1 MKIVDNWIDQEEKYW
16 TVEINKGKYVD
27 VKQPNE
33 NFIYIMQNQD
43 GTEIYDK
50 YGKTYDEMTTKITEE
65 VLELIERNA

>member
-1 MKIVDNWIDQEEKYW
+1 MEIVDNWIDQGEKYW
-16 TVEINKGKYVD
+16 TVEISKGKYVD

-50 YGKTYDEMTTKITEE
+50 YGKTYDEMTMKITEE